1 MEIVQN
7 LYTAMRFDFL
17 YADRYVFPRGWVYP
31 KNHVP
36 YCMVRLIEKGE
47 AIFVINDKIYH
58 VQEGEI
64 IYIPE
69 GCTLYCET
77 DSEEFIFISIRF
89 RLTAQLHKGDF
100 LSDYYLIS
108 TKTRILDEDNLVKQY
123 FYEVWHGALSQSKS
137 KIFCIRGNLELIIAW
152 LVEHGGADY
161 TVENT
166 EEIDEEYQYS
176 LSKALHREEVTSE
189 RSQDPRIAALID
201 YITVNISKN
210 LSARELAD
218 MAGMSESS
226 MRRLFIKH
234 TGKTPIEFIQDNRL
248 VVAAR
253 RLLVTN
259 ERISQIA
266 YSVGYDNPNYFTR
279 IFKKNF
285 GVSPQQYRKRAE

>member
-31 KNHVP
+31 KSYVP
-36 YCMVRLIEKGE
+36 YCMVRLIEKGK
-47 AIFVINDKIYH
+47 AIFVINEKPYP

-64 IYIPE
+64 VYIPE

-108 TKTRILDEDNLVKQY
+108 TKTRILDGEDVVKQY
-123 FYEVWHGALSQSKS
+123 FYEVWHGALSQSKN
-137 KIFCIRGNLELIIAW
+137 KIFRIRGNLELIIAW
-152 LVEHGGADY
+152 LAEHGGANY
-161 TVENT
+161 TVE
-166 EEIDEEYQYS
+166 EPVEIDEEYQRG
-176 LSKALHREEVTSE
+176 LGKALQREEVTIE
-189 RSQDPRIAALID
+189 RSQDPRISALID

-210 LSARELAD
+210 LTAHELAE

-234 TGKTPIEFIQDNRL
+234 TGKTPIEFIQDSRL

-279 IFKKNF
+279 LFRKNF